1 MMLAGT
7 LADCVVGDTV
17 LARWL
22 DAGDGSVNKVR
33 WNGLSHRTTDQQ
45 IVLTDQ
51 QIVLTRGQID
61 RRRNYIFL
69 DGRHSVQLKG
79 LSLPQWLNR
88 NTAGACAVAND
99 AGWNTRWLCSWG
111 YCGGKMARR
120 RRRFCEQSK
129 MRQASLATFISFI
142 DKLLVMKHLKEVVLY
157 HVMGVACWY
166 LVESTALLNHRFNK
180 RTGGVCAVATD
191 SG

>member
-33 WNGLSHRTTDQQ
+33 WNGSHRTTDQQ
-45 IVLTDQ
+45 IVLTDHDQ

-61 RRRNYIFL
+61 RRRNYVFL

-111 YCGGKMARR
+111 HCAGKMARR

-129 MRQASLATFISFI
+129 M
-142 DKLLVMKHLKEVVLY
+142 
-157 HVMGVACWY
+157 
-166 LVESTALLNHRFNK
+166 K
-180 RTGGVCAVATD
+180 RTVTPYNWSTNCSYWSTNC
-191 SG
+191 SYPWPNR

>member
-61 RRRNYIFL
+61 RRRNYILL

-88 NTAGACAVAND
+88 NSAGACAVAND

-111 YCGGKMARR
+111 HCAGKMARR
-120 RRRFCEQSK
+120 MRRFCEKSK
-129 MRQASLATFISFI
+129 M
-142 DKLLVMKHLKEVVLY
+142 
-157 HVMGVACWY
+157 
-166 LVESTALLNHRFNK
+166 K
-180 RTGGVCAVATD
+180 RTVTPYNWSTNCSYWSTNC
-191 SG
+191 SYPWPNR